1 MAVPS
6 AEQGRGADRLGA
18 ALAVRDGGWRL
29 RQPASG
35 QLRRCCPRVRPRA
48 GRAAADG
55 CGRGAPGVRDRV
67 DALAQRYLG
76 AAAEPSTQA
85 RFQAAQLAGLHLLEE
100 HARGPV
106 QLRAAIAL
114 AVLVPTGSTRSR
126 DRGRTVSV
134 VDRLSETTLAT
145 ELRKDRDL
153 CAELWHAHLPWSWAS
168 EAKFRRREWGW
179 RLLGAAV
186 RLDFPTLDLWL
197 CEVRR
202 TGGLAR
208 SGSPD
213 SSALAR
219 DSSTSC
225 ARSVEEHRSGRRTT
239 RCGRSP
245 RTATSSWRSTASAR
259 TSTSVRRGWATG
271 SQRSACPV
279 R

>member
-153 CAELWHAHLPWSWAS
+153 CAELWPPTSPGRGRP
-168 EAKFRRREWGW
+168 RRSSGGGSGG
-179 RLLGAAV
+179 GACPAPPYAWTSPPSTCGCARCGALAVSPVAGPLTAV
-186 RLDFPTLDLWL
+186 RWHVTP
-197 CEVRR
+197 
-202 TGGLAR
+202 
-208 SGSPD
+208 
-213 SSALAR
+213 
-219 DSSTSC
+219 
-225 ARSVEEHRSGRRTT
+225 
-239 RCGRSP
+239 
-245 RTATSSWRSTASAR
+245 
-259 TSTSVRRGWATG
+259 
-271 SQRSACPV
+271 
-279 R
+279 